1 MQTNEVQCV
10 FVQLNEVFCVCAG
23 ESSALPAW
31 VCGSADGVLQPVPQI
46 HAGAAERAG
55 QVGTPHI

>member
-1 MQTNEVQCV
+1 MQINEVQSV
-10 FVQLNEVFCVCAG
+10 FVQFNEVFCVCAG
-23 ESSALPAW
+23 ESSALPVW

-55 QVGTPHI
+55 QVSKSNI